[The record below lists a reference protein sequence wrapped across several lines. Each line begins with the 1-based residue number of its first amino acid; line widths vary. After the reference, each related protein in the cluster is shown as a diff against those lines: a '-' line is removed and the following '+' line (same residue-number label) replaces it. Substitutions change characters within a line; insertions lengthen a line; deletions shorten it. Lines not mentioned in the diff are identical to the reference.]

1 MSAMKEN
8 DTFALSAAIEAT
20 IIGEHRTVVLPVG
33 TLVTVVLVFGDLGSP
48 SAYEVEAF
56 LPEDN
61 AYALATIENRGIK
74 Q

>member
-20 IIGEHRTVVLPVG
+20 IIGEHRTVMLPIG
-33 TLVTVVLVFGDLGSP
+33 TLVTVVLVFGDLESP

-61 AYALATIENRGIK
+61 AYVLATIMNKGIK